1 MSRTRVTAI
10 LVCCL
15 LVTRALANNDHEV
28 EAKYRVSNL
37 RELIKALAQRQV
49 VLTEPS
55 VQDDQAYAPAGWTY
69 GMSKIGVPFA
79 RLRTQEGRHLF
90 TVKKPIDNEMACLEH
105 DCVIHDR
112 DAMHAALAT
121 MGWVPTVRI
130 VKQRR
135 TGEWDGATVC
145 VDVVDG
151 LGTFVEVERLVGSQ
165 HSGEQVQHG
174 LDAMIR
180 SLGVPVLR
188 VVETYDT
195 LVWNLASAA
204 AKRSAPV

>member
-1 MSRTRVTAI
+1 M
-10 LVCCL
+10 
-15 LVTRALANNDHEV
+15 TRALEKNDHEV
-28 EAKYRVSNL
+28 EAKYQVSDL
-37 RELIKALAQRQV
+37 EELITALAQRQV
-49 VLTEPS
+49 ALTEPS
-55 VQDDQAYAPAGWTY
+55 VQDDQAYAPAGWSY
-69 GMSKIGVPFA
+69 GMPKIGVPFA

-105 DCVIHDR
+105 ECVISDR
-112 DAMHAALAT
+112 DAVHEALAT

-135 TGEWDGATVC
+135 TGDWGGATVC

-151 LGTFVEVERLVGSQ
+151 LGAFIEVERVVNSQ
-165 HSGEQVQHG
+165 RSGEQVQHG

-188 VVETYDT
+188 VADTYDT
-195 LVWNLASAA
+195 LIWNLTSAA
-204 AKRSAPV
+204 RASSPT

>member
-1 MSRTRVTAI
+1 MTHEPAS
-10 LVCCL
+10 
-15 LVTRALANNDHEV
+15 NDHEV
-28 EAKYRVSNL
+28 EAKYRVDDL
-37 RELIKALAQRQV
+37 QELITALARRQV

-55 VQDDQAYAPAGWTY
+55 VQDDQAYAPAGWSY
-69 GMSKIGVPFA
+69 GMSKVGVPFA
-79 RLRTQEGRHLF
+79 RLRTQDGRHLF

-105 DCVIHDR
+105 ECVIFDR
-112 DAMHAALAT
+112 DAMHAALGT

-135 TGEWDGATVC
+135 TGDWDGATVC

-151 LGTFVEVERLVGSQ
+151 LGAFVEVERVVSSQ
-165 HSGEQVQHG
+165 RSGEQVQHE

-188 VVETYDT
+188 VVDTYDT
-195 LVWNLASAA
+195 LIWNLTSAA
-204 AKRSAPV
+204 VRTSAPV

>member
-1 MSRTRVTAI
+1 MTHES
-10 LVCCL
+10 
-15 LVTRALANNDHEV
+15 ANNDHEV
-28 EAKYRVSNL
+28 EAKYRVDDP
-37 RELIKALAQRQV
+37 RELMAALARRQV

-55 VQDDQAYAPAGWTY
+55 VQDDQAYAPAGWSY
-69 GMSKIGVPFA
+69 GMSKVGVPFA

-105 DCVIHDR
+105 ECVIFDR
-112 DAMHAALAT
+112 DAMHAALVT

-135 TGEWDGATVC
+135 TGDWDGATVC

-151 LGTFVEVERLVGSQ
+151 LGAFVEVERVVSSQ

-180 SLGVPVLR
+180 SLGVPMLR
-188 VVETYDT
+188 VVDTYDT
-195 LVWNLASAA
+195 LIWNLTSVAV
-204 AKRSAPV
+204 RTSAPI

>member
-1 MSRTRVTAI
+1 M
-10 LVCCL
+10 LVCSL
-15 LVTRALANNDHEV
+15 LVTHEPANNDHEV
-28 EAKYRVSNL
+28 EAKYRVDDL
-37 RELIKALAQRQV
+37 QRLITALARRQV

-55 VQDDQAYAPAGWTY
+55 VQDDQAYAPAGWSY
-69 GMSKIGVPFA
+69 GMSKVGVPFA
-79 RLRTQEGRHLF
+79 RLRTQDGRHLF

-105 DCVIHDR
+105 ECVIFDR

-135 TGEWDGATVC
+135 TGDWDDATVC

-151 LGTFVEVERLVGSQ
+151 LGAFVEVERVVSSR

-188 VVETYDT
+188 VADTYDT
-195 LVWNLASAA
+195 LIWNLTSAA
-204 AKRSAPV
+204 VRSSAPV

>member
-1 MSRTRVTAI
+1 MTHEP
-10 LVCCL
+10 
-15 LVTRALANNDHEV
+15 ANDDHEV
-28 EAKYRVSNL
+28 EAKYRVNDL
-37 RELIKALAQRQV
+37 QKLITELARRQV

-55 VQDDQAYAPAGWTY
+55 LQDDQAYAPADWSY
-69 GMSKIGVPFA
+69 GMSKVGVPFA
-79 RLRTQEGRHLF
+79 RLRTQKGRHVF

-105 DCVIHDR
+105 ECVILDR
-112 DAMHAALAT
+112 HAMHAALVA

-135 TGEWDGATVC
+135 TGDWDGATVC

-151 LGTFVEVERLVGSQ
+151 LGAFVEVERVVSSQ

-174 LDAMIR
+174 LDSMVR

-188 VVETYDT
+188 VVDTYDT
-195 LVWNLASAA
+195 LIWNLTSAA
-204 AKRSAPV
+204 VRTSAPA

>member
-1 MSRTRVTAI
+1 MIAI

-28 EAKYRVSNL
+28 EAKYHVSDL
-37 RELIKALAQRQV
+37 GELIKALAQRQV

-55 VQDDQAYAPAGWTY
+55 VQDDQAYAPAGWSY

-79 RLRTQEGRHLF
+79 RLRTQKGRHLF

-151 LGTFVEVERLVGSQ
+151 LGTFVEVERLVSSQ
-165 HSGEQVQHG
+165 HSSEQVQHG

-188 VVETYDT
+188 VVDTYDT
-195 LVWNLASAA
+195 LIWNLASAA
-204 AKRSAPV
+204 GRMSAPV

>member
-1 MSRTRVTAI
+1 MTHEPAD
-10 LVCCL
+10 
-15 LVTRALANNDHEV
+15 NDHEV
-28 EAKYRVSNL
+28 EAKYRVDDL
-37 RELIKALAQRQV
+37 QELITALARRQV

-55 VQDDQAYAPAGWTY
+55 VQDDQAYAPANWSY
-69 GMSKIGVPFA
+69 GMSKVGVPFA

-105 DCVIHDR
+105 ECVIFDR
-112 DAMHAALAT
+112 DAMHAALDT

-130 VKQRR
+130 VKRRR
-135 TGEWDGATVC
+135 TGDWDGATVC

-151 LGTFVEVERLVGSQ
+151 LGVFVEVERVVSSR

-188 VVETYDT
+188 VVDTYDT
-195 LVWNLASAA
+195 LIWNLARAA
-204 AKRSAPV
+204 VGTSTPV

>member
-1 MSRTRVTAI
+1 M
-10 LVCCL
+10 LVCSL
-15 LVTRALANNDHEV
+15 LVTHEPANNDHEI
-28 EAKYRVSNL
+28 EAKYRVDDL
-37 RELIKALAQRQV
+37 QGLITALARRQV

-55 VQDDQAYAPAGWTY
+55 VQDDQAYAPAGWSY
-69 GMSKIGVPFA
+69 GMLKVGVPFA

-105 DCVIHDR
+105 ECVILDR
-112 DAMHAALAT
+112 DAMHDALAT

-135 TGEWDGATVC
+135 VGDWDGAKVC

-151 LGTFVEVERLVGSQ
+151 LGAFVEVERLVSSQ
-165 HSGEQVQHG
+165 HSGEQVQRG

-180 SLGVPVLR
+180 SLDVPVRR
-188 VVETYDT
+188 VVDTYDT
-195 LVWNLASAA
+195 LIWNLTSAA
-204 AKRSAPV
+204 VRTSAPF

>member
-1 MSRTRVTAI
+1 M
-10 LVCCL
+10 
-15 LVTRALANNDHEV
+15 TRALANSDHEV
-28 EAKYRVSNL
+28 EAKYRVRDL
-37 RELIKALAQRQV
+37 RELINALAQRQV

-55 VQDDQAYAPAGWTY
+55 VQDDQAYAPASWSY

-112 DAMHAALAT
+112 DAMHAALTT
-121 MGWVPTVRI
+121 MGWAPTVRI

-135 TGEWDGATVC
+135 TGVWDGATVC

-151 LGTFVEVERLVGSQ
+151 LGTFVELERLVSSQ
-165 HSGEQVQHG
+165 HSGEQVQRG

-180 SLGVPVLR
+180 LLGVPVLR
-188 VVETYDT
+188 IVDTYDT
-195 LVWNLASAA
+195 LIWNLASAA
-204 AKRSAPV
+204 ARASAPA